1 MFIFCMKDEKL
12 QQEIGDKVRT
22 LGTTT
27 IAFGAFSRI
36 DAYSKCINSQNFN
49 PYVLEDFAMN

>member
-1 MFIFCMKDEKL
+1 MFSFGLKDEKL
-12 QQEIGDKVRT
+12 QQEIGDKIRA

-36 DAYSKCINSQNFN
+36 DAYSKCKF
-49 PYVLEDFAMN
+49 